1 MIQKIP
7 SPQQK
12 FNDKPEQ
19 ILIFLM
25 GVRKI
30 MHALLTGMRRE
41 GATEIFFCKCLYKS
55 GAVRMD
61 YDDEKVK

>member
-19 ILIFLM
+19 ILIFLK

-30 MHALLTGMRRE
+30 MHSPFGNMKEEEAVKV
-41 GATEIFFCKCLYKS
+41 IFVSVCLRT
-55 GAVRMD
+55 A
-61 YDDEKVK
+61 ET

>member
-19 ILIFLM
+19 ILIFLK

-30 MHALLTGMRRE
+30 MHGFLTGMRRE
-41 GATEIFFCKCLYKS
+41 GATEIFFVNACINL
-55 GAVRMD
+55 AR
-61 YDDEKVK
+61 